1 MNSRKLSQMQTF
13 SFYIEWMDGKRKG
26 TTEIVNISATSK
38 PKAYELL
45 NERYDEESVN
55 IIDRSLLN

>member
-13 SFYIEWMDGKRKG
+13 SFYIEYEEGKRKG
-26 TTEIVNISATSK
+26 TTEIVNISATNK

-45 NERYDEESVN
+45 KERYDGESVN